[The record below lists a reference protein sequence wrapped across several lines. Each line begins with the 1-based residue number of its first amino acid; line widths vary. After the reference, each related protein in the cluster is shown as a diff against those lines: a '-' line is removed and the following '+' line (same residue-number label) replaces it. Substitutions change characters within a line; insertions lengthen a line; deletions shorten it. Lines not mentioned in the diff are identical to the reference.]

1 MNRLPDFSD
10 VEEAALQISDQAV
23 RTPLLENDVL
33 NERLGGR
40 ILIKPECLQ
49 RTGSF
54 KFRGA
59 YNRLSRISA
68 EARGKGVVAFS
79 SGNHAQGVAL
89 AGKILGIPV
98 TIVIPSDAPK
108 IKSDGVRRLGG
119 KVVEY
124 DRATGDREVISAD
137 IVDRTGAILVP
148 SYDNTFIIAGQGTA
162 GLEVAEDLNAMGIAP
177 DQFVCCAGGGGL
189 VAGCGLA
196 MKHFFPMCDIWAAE
210 PEGFDDHKKSL
221 AAGGRVTNER
231 KSGSLQDAIITP
243 TPGVL
248 PYQLNCKQLAGGVTA
263 SDDDTLDAMA
273 FIWEHLKLVAEPG
286 GSTAFASLLN
296 GQLGTKGKTTVVL
309 ITGGNVDPA
318 VFKQALDR
326 V

>member
-1 MNRLPDFSD
+1 MNRLPDYSD
-10 VEEAALQISDQAV
+10 ITDAAGQIADEAY

-40 ILIKPECLQ
+40 IFIKPECLQ

-59 YNRLSRISA
+59 YNRLSRLSDS
-68 EARGKGVVAFS
+68 EKSNGVVAFS

-89 AGKILGIPV
+89 AARLLGMPA
-98 TIVIPSDAPK
+98 TIVMPSDAPR
-108 IKSDGVRRLGG
+108 IKMDGVRRLGG

-124 DRATGDREVISAD
+124 DRATGDREAVSAE
-137 IVDRTGAILVP
+137 IVTRTGGILVP
-148 SYDNTFIIAGQGTA
+148 SYDDPFIMAGQGTA
-162 GLEVAEDLNAMGIAP
+162 GLEVAEDLKRLGKSP

-189 VAGCGLA
+189 IAGCGLA
-196 MKHFFPMCDIWAAE
+196 MKQHFPACDIWAAE
-210 PEGFDDHKKSL
+210 PEEFDDHKRSL
-221 AAGGRVTNER
+221 AAGERVSNVR

-243 TPGVL
+243 TPGAL
-248 PYQLNCKQLAGGVTA
+248 TFQLNRKQLAGGVTA
-263 SDDDTLDAMA
+263 SDDDTLVALA
-273 FIWEHLKLVAEPG
+273 FIWKHLKLVAEPG
-286 GSTAFASLLN
+286 GATAFASLLN
-296 GQLGTKGKTTVVL
+296 GQIDTKNKTTVVL

-326 V
+326 L